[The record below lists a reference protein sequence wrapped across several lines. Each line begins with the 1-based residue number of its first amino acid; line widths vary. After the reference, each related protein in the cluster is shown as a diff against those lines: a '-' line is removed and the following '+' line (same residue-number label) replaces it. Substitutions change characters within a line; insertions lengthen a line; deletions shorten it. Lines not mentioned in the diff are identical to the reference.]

1 MEEIYQLVQNKRI
14 LVRKKIANFLEKALR
29 YCGYDFDHDVFKKI
43 IYSEDEYRTP
53 VEEKIKSCYDAYIY
67 LLSNDKNMISRS
79 LWKKFYYIYAE
90 QELEQFLSIKL
101 STKYFHLNHLA
112 PIEQA
117 IEYHLYVYQELKNL
131 KEEDRLMISLM
142 IFNYILVKNQIPC
155 VQFFRKEFKEYV
167 KTRDSFFN
175 GDKNPMLEF
184 TLKLI
189 KNNPYMDKKFY
200 KDLIPVSLSDIIQ
213 FIEERKEEF
222 KTKYQIKGLW
232 IHGSIAKRI
241 ERMDSD
247 LDFFIEMSL
256 DLLREEKLALIEELK
271 QVFFDKFKRMIDLH
285 EIVEYLDDDII
296 KEARTTKRLI

>member
-14 LVRKKIANFLEKALR
+14 LVRKKIANFLEKSLR

-53 VEEKIKSCYDAYIY
+53 VEEKIKSSYDAYIY

-101 STKYFHLNHLA
+101 STKYFHLNHLS

-117 IEYHLYVYQELKNL
+117 IEYHLYVYQELRDL
-131 KEEDRLMISLM
+131 KEEDRLMISLI

-155 VQFFRKEFKEYV
+155 VQLYRKEFKEYV
-167 KTRDSFFN
+167 KARDFFFN
-175 GDKNPMLEF
+175 GDKHPMLEF
-184 TLKLI
+184 TLKIL

-200 KDLIPVSLSDIIQ
+200 RDLIPVTLSDIIE
-213 FIEERKEEF
+213 FVEMRKEEF

-232 IHGSIAKRI
+232 IHGSIAKKI

-256 DLLREEKLALIEELK
+256 DLLHEEKLSLIEELK
-271 QVFFDKFKRMIDLH
+271 QVFFDRFNRMVDLH

>member
-1 MEEIYQLVQNKRI
+1 MEEIYQLTQNKRI
-14 LVRKKIANFLEKALR
+14 LVRKKIANFLEKVLR
-29 YCGYDFDHDVFKKI
+29 YCGYDFDHDAFKKV

-53 VEEKIKSCYDAYIY
+53 VEEKIKNSYDAYIY
-67 LLSNDKNMISRS
+67 LLSNDKNRISRS

-117 IEYHLYVYQELKNL
+117 IEYHLYVYHELKDL
-131 KEEDRLMISLM
+131 KEEDRLLLSLM
-142 IFNYILVKNQIPC
+142 VFNFILVKNQIPC
-155 VQFFRKEFKEYV
+155 VQIFKKDFKEYEQA
-167 KTRDSFFN
+167 RDSFFC
-175 GDKNPMLEF
+175 GDKNPILEF
-184 TLKLI
+184 TIKLL
-189 KNNPYMDKKFY
+189 KNNPYMDKSYY
-200 KDLIPVSLSDIIQ
+200 KNLVPVTLSDIID
-213 FIEERKEEF
+213 FVEERKEEL

-247 LDFFIEMSL
+247 IDFFIEMSL
-256 DLLREEKLALIEELK
+256 DLLHEEKLALIEELK
-271 QVFFDKFKRMIDLH
+271 QVFFDRFKRIVDLH
-285 EIVEYLDDDII
+285 ELVEYLDDDII

>member
-53 VEEKIKSCYDAYIY
+53 VEEKIKSSYDAYIY

-90 QELEQFLSIKL
+90 QELEQFLTIKL

-117 IEYHLYVYQELKNL
+117 IEYHLYVYQELKDL
-131 KEEDRLMISLM
+131 KEEDRLLLSLM

-167 KTRDSFFN
+167 KARDSFFS
-175 GDKNPMLEF
+175 GDKSPMLEF
-184 TLKLI
+184 TLNLL

-213 FIEERKEEF
+213 FVEERKEEF

-247 LDFFIEMSL
+247 IDFFIEMSL
-256 DLLREEKLALIEELK
+256 DLLREEKLALIEDLK
-271 QVFFDKFKRMIDLH
+271 QVFFDRFKRMVDLH